1 VKELVETTVA
11 RVTAGSSQVNQA
23 GETMSEIIANTAGV
37 QLIISDI
44 ARATTEQTRGIQEVN
59 HAVTQL
65 DGMVQ
70 QNAALVEETAA
81 AATSLQAQA
90 SALAHSIGQFKT
102 E

>member
-1 VKELVETTVA
+1 
-11 RVTAGSSQVNQA
+11 
-23 GETMSEIIANTAGV
+23 MSEIIANTAGV

-44 ARATTEQTRGIQEVN
+44 ARATTEQTSGIQEIN
-59 HAVTQL
+59 HAVSQL

-90 SALAHSIGQFKT
+90 SALARSIGQFKT